1 MVMLQT
7 NKKAKAVA
15 DNILRGKSEQAE
27 AQLKSK
33 STDKGY
39 NEKKAKR

>member
-27 AQLKSK
+27 AQLKAK

-39 NEKKAKR
+39 NEKKVKR